1 MLCSF
6 SKWRTSCSHS
16 QLPGQEQLIPFS
28 FFNLPS
34 EEELKIIS
42 LRHFPTLIH
51 SLFSI
56 PLPLSIPSTTF
67 PFSFNS
73 PPLHSPSLSIPL
85 HYIHLP
91 FQFPSTTFIF
101 PFDSPPLHSSSL
113 LLNKVFSYTICFVT
127 RSNTLQY
134 C

>member
-1 MLCSF
+1 MTHFLLTF
-6 SKWRTSCSHS
+6 STSC
-16 QLPGQEQLIPFS
+16 QLISFS

-56 PLPLSIPSTTF
+56 PLHYIPLPLSIPLIYIPLLFQFPSTTF

-73 PPLHSPSLSIPL
+73 PPLHSSSLSIPL
-85 HYIHLP
+85 HYIHLS
-91 FQFPSTTFIF
+91 FRFPSTTFTF

-127 RSNTLQY
+127 
-134 C
+134 